1 MIVIMEKEFIDL
13 FELQHRLKQGVE
25 SLFPNRI
32 WVRAEVSAIKAR
44 NGGHCYM
51 ELSQS
56 DEKGLVAKSS
66 AIIWSSKYRFIA
78 PYFESVTGTPL
89 QEGLVILVKV
99 QVNYSEL
106 YGMSLII
113 DDINPEFSL
122 GEKEQ
127 ERQRTIQRL
136 QSEGLMGLQKGLE
149 LPLLPYRMA
158 VISAEDAAGYRD
170 FMRHVE
176 ENPYGFKFDTVLFPA
191 LMQGADCPASIIA
204 ALDAV
209 LDEMQE
215 GGIECCNRLDDM
227 PEGAKMDRAAQQY
240 IGYDAVLIL
249 RGGGAKLDLA
259 CFDDYALAAVIAQYP
274 LPVLTAIGH
283 DQDFHVC
290 DMVAYEYL
298 KTPTALAD
306 YIVDIYA
313 REDERISSCES
324 RIRLAL
330 SNRLYREDAL
340 LDSLAARIKGGFS
353 LKITKEEAL
362 LESLAAR
369 IKGGFSLKISALE
382 SALQVLQTRIQAAD
396 PRKILARG
404 YALAL
409 DENGV
414 VLKGAAGRQVGDKVS
429 VMFADGTIQAEVVSV
444 VPGAK
449 Q

>member
-1 MIVIMEKEFIDL
+1 MIETMEKEFIDL

-56 DEKGLVAKSS
+56 SDKGLVAKSS

-78 PYFESVTGTPL
+78 PYFESVTGSPL
-89 QEGLVILVKV
+89 QEGLVILVQV
-99 QVNYSEL
+99 QVNFSEL

-127 ERQRTIQRL
+127 ERQRTIERL
-136 QSEGLMGLQKGLE
+136 QKEGLMGLQKELD
-149 LPLLPYRMA
+149 LPLLPYRLA

-170 FMRHVE
+170 FMRHIE
-176 ENPYGFKFDTVLFPA
+176 ENPYGFKVEPVLFPA
-191 LMQGADCPASIIA
+191 LMQGADCPSSIVA
-204 ALDAV
+204 ALDAIW
-209 LDEMQE
+209 DEMQE
-215 GGIECCNRLDDM
+215 DAAEC
-227 PEGAKMDRAAQQY
+227 GTGQQC
-240 IGYDAVLIL
+240 GHYDAVLIL

-259 CFDDYALAAVIAQYP
+259 CYDDYSLSAAIAQYP

-283 DQDFHVC
+283 DQDYHVC
-290 DMVAYEYL
+290 DMVAHEFL

-306 YIVDIYA
+306 YIVDLYA
-313 REDERISSCES
+313 REDERISACES

-330 SNRLYREDAL
+330 SNRLYREEAV
-340 LDSLAARIKGGFS
+340 LDSLAARIKGGFT
-353 LKITKEEAL
+353 LKI
-362 LESLAAR
+362 AAM
-369 IKGGFSLKISALE
+369 E

-396 PRKILARG
+396 PRKILERG
-404 YALAL
+404 YALAV
-409 DENGV
+409 DAEGV
-414 VLKGAAGRQVGDKVS
+414 VLRGAMGRNVGDKVS
-429 VMFADGTIQAEVVSV
+429 VMFADGTLHTKVTEVVTSS
-444 VPGAK
+444 
-449 Q
+449 